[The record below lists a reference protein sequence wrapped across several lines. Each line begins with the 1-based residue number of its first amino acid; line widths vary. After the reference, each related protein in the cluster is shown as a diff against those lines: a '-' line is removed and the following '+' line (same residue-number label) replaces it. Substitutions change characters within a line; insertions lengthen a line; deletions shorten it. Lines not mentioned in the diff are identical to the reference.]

1 MLTELNIENVAV
13 IERAAIRFDAGLNVL
28 TGETGAGKSIVIDAI
43 NAVLGARTSKDVVRT
58 GARDARVSAFFDA
71 VPDTAAALL
80 RDFDLEIDAAD
91 GLLLSRTLTH
101 DGRSVCRVNGQPVT
115 AAMLRQLGTLL
126 ITICGQHDSQRL
138 LQREC
143 HLDYV
148 DRLAD
153 CGELLAQYRETYQKL
168 KQTRRQLSALQQS
181 DRDKQNR
188 LDFLSFQIRELE
200 DADLR
205 IGEWEELNAEKRKL
219 QNKEK
224 IERALI
230 DAASAI
236 DGDETGG
243 ILSQLYTLCGALSR
257 LSDADDAFTAYRDE
271 AENFRYLMEDC
282 LSTVHASLDDAPQ
295 IDIDTVEARLDV
307 LYRLSKKYGATEEE
321 MLSFLDSARAQYED
335 IAFAD
340 ERKAALQVEC
350 AALENAVFQQGCHIS
365 DCRKK
370 AAAAFADAVR
380 NELTQLDMPGAEFV
394 VDFRDR
400 DPDETGLD
408 EVEFLFSANVGQPA
422 RPLAKIA
429 SGGELSRVML
439 AIRCVLSQANEE
451 TMIFDEIDTGVS
463 GRAAGKIA
471 RKLRQVA
478 HGRQVICVTHL
489 AQIAAAGDRHLLI
502 EKSAAG
508 DATYTSVTPLTGD
521 AREMELARIIGGDVV
536 TQSTLSSA
544 RELMEYAAQNPPDRS

>member
-13 IERAAIRFDAGLNVL
+13 IEKAAIRFDAGLNVL

-43 NAVLGARTSKDVVRT
+43 NAVLGARTSKDVVRA
-58 GARDARVSAFFDA
+58 GAKDARVTAFFDM
-71 VPDTAAALL
+71 VPDAAAQLL
-80 RDFDLEIDAAD
+80 RDFDLDVDAAD
-91 GLLLSRTLTH
+91 GLLLSRTLSQ
-101 DGRSVCRVNGQPVT
+101 DGRSVCRVNGQPLT

-153 CGELLAQYRETYQKL
+153 CGELLTQYRETYQQL
-168 KQTRRQLSALQQS
+168 KRTRRQLSALQQD
-181 DRDKQNR
+181 DRDKQSR

-200 DADLR
+200 DATLR
-205 IGEWEELNAEKRKL
+205 VGEWDELNTEKRKL

-224 IERALI
+224 IERALME
-230 DAASAI
+230 AAAAI

-243 ILSQLYTLCGALSR
+243 ILTQLYTLSNALSR
-257 LSDADDAFTAYRDE
+257 LSDADESFASYRDE
-271 AENFRYLMEDC
+271 TDNFRYVMEDC
-282 LSTVHASLDDAPQ
+282 LSTVRASLETAPQ
-295 IDIDTVEARLDV
+295 IDIDAVEARLDV
-307 LYRLSKKYGATEEE
+307 LYRLSKKYGATEED
-321 MLSFLDSARAQYED
+321 MLAFLDDARTQYDD

-340 ERKAALQVEC
+340 ERRAALEADC
-350 AALENAVFQQGCHIS
+350 AALEDAVFQQGCHIS
-365 DCRKK
+365 DCRKR
-370 AAAAFADAVR
+370 AAAAFADAVQS
-380 NELTQLDMPGAEFV
+380 ELTQLDMPDASFT
-394 VDFRDR
+394 VDFRDK

-408 EVEFLFSANVGQPA
+408 DVEFLFSANVGQPEK
-422 RPLAKIA
+422 PLSKIA

-463 GRAAGKIA
+463 GRAAGRIA
-471 RKLRQVA
+471 WKLRQVA

-489 AQIAAAGDRHLLI
+489 AQIAAAGDRHLLS
-502 EKSAAG
+502 EKST
-508 DATYTSVTPLTGD
+508 DDSATYTSVTPLTGD
-521 AREMELARIIGGDVV
+521 ARETELARIIGGDVV
-536 TQSTLSSA
+536 TETTLSSA
-544 RELMEYAAQNPPDRS
+544 RELIDYAAQKS